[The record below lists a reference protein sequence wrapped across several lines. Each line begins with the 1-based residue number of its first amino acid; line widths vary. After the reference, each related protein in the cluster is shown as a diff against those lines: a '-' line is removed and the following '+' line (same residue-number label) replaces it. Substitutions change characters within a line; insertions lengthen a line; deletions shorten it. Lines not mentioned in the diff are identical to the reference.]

1 VRLLLA
7 ILSLIAVTLFF
18 YRFTPQET
26 LEKITGKPSPAYITQ
41 AKMHSAEKT
50 KPIQILWDKSQEKAK
65 KPKELATK
73 LTFNAD
79 THKKQKKN
87 YKRNLVKKENH
98 TQKPLNTKKKEKLR
112 PQDKKTIEKRLQSRK
127 IAFLFHQIKLTK
139 ESQVFLQ
146 KISKTMKVTPE
157 IHYEVQGHTD
167 STGDKA
173 YNIHLSQLRAK
184 SVQDFLVKQGVNLK
198 QLNAKGYGST
208 KPIASNKTKLGRY
221 KNRRV
226 VIHIAE

>member
-1 VRLLLA
+1 MRLLLA

-26 LEKITGKPSPAYITQ
+26 LEKITGKPSPTYITQ
-41 AKMHSAEKT
+41 ARMHPPEKT
-50 KPIQILWDKSQEKAK
+50 KPIHMLWDKSQENVQQ
-65 KPKELATK
+65 PKELATK
-73 LTFNAD
+73 LTFD
-79 THKKQKKN
+79 TTQTKKTEDHKKD
-87 YKRNLVKKENH
+87 LVKKESHAQN
-98 TQKPLNTKKKEKLR
+98 PLNTKKKVKLK
-112 PQDKKTIEKRLQSRK
+112 PQDNTSIEKRLQSRK
-127 IAFLFHQIKLTK
+127 IAFLFRQIKLTK

-146 KISKTMKVTPE
+146 KISKTMQVTPE

-184 SVQDFLVKQGVNLK
+184 SVKDFLVKQGVNPK
-198 QLNAKGYGST
+198 QLSAKGYGST